1 MSNKSKSGSRRSTGR
16 SHTNSAKKKTKEK
29 IKKRTTKVKVKY
41 HEETAEISAKEIAD
55 KTISNLSK
63 LGNQIFALSPFSQYY
78 DDWLVNLRQVISEF
92 ELNPSVKPD
101 EQFTTERSQI
111 FTDIE
116 SLLAEKRI
124 QESTLT
130 GAAKELYDQNHILGD
145 MDSEYATKT
154 RELADKRNA
163 DVTRLTRA
171 VRDLEEELSG
181 LNEVKVGYFK
191 FKEKKALREKIDLTT
206 RKLNSAK
213 NELEITLQNFKIEQ
227 EKLHDDYE
235 KRKQMV
241 TEKVQSLE
249 KEVEKLETDASLE
262 DRQATCNNLSS
273 SIHALIQRTAPV
285 KQGT

>member
-1 MSNKSKSGSRRSTGR
+1 
-16 SHTNSAKKKTKEK
+16 
-29 IKKRTTKVKVKY
+29 
-41 HEETAEISAKEIAD
+41 
-55 KTISNLSK
+55 
-63 LGNQIFALSPFSQYY
+63 
-78 DDWLVNLRQVISEF
+78 
-92 ELNPSVKPD
+92 
-101 EQFTTERSQI
+101 
-111 FTDIE
+111 
-116 SLLAEKRI
+116 
-124 QESTLT
+124 
-130 GAAKELYDQNHILGD
+130 